1 MRLAVGL
8 LACVYLGQF
17 SQALAAE
24 PQTDHPSIP
33 GQPAAAAQSAAQ
45 PGDAPAPVAP
55 ASASGVSPTAKSPP
69 VVAATGATPAK
80 SDDSVNAAEDK
91 RLRALGYKPEI
102 RNDKKYYCRR
112 EAPLG
117 SRFETKICGTAEQ
130 LSSVR
135 QSGKEALE
143 EAQRHRITQDGH

>member
-1 MRLAVGL
+1 
-8 LACVYLGQF
+8 
-17 SQALAAE
+17 
-24 PQTDHPSIP
+24 
-33 GQPAAAAQSAAQ
+33 
-45 PGDAPAPVAP
+45 
-55 ASASGVSPTAKSPP
+55 
-69 VVAATGATPAK
+69 VAATGATPAK